1 MNDNNS
7 LEAKSYFENV
17 VKEKE
22 ELLNGDSRIEEIEEG
37 YIVTLKYKDILAYR
51 EDTEKLKNNLS
62 FDMSDKEKK
71 ERFYFFAM
79 SLLGG
84 YIDMVEEA
92 NNLYRNMLVEQKHL
106 EELENQEIEAEKIIE
121 LAQEKR
127 KKELEEEFKQF
138 EEKTKLVVQEMI
150 MQTLEE
156 ENASQDEKE
165 LMLSK
170 IAKLNNKTI
179 KEYD

>member
-1 MNDNNS
+1 MDNNNY
-7 LEAKSYFENV
+7 LEAMSYFKKAV
-17 VKEKE
+17 SEKE
-22 ELLNGDSRIEEIEEG
+22 EFLNGDSRITETEEG
-37 YIVTLKYKDILAYR
+37 YIVTLKYTDILAYR
-51 EDTEKLKNNLS
+51 EDTEKLKNDLS
-62 FDMSDKEKK
+62 FDMSEKEKK

-84 YIDMVEEA
+84 YVDMVEEA
-92 NNLYRNMLVEQKHL
+92 NALYRNMLVEQKHL